1 MRLPSIRVHCWGG
14 LGSQLYAWSLIVQL
28 KEKYPNRNF
37 VLMAHSSGVTRRENE
52 LNLVVSDFEIIQVDD
67 FKQTAT
73 FNSNANSMH
82 TVAWFFR
89 LILRLTANFS
99 KLNLSPDKD
108 SNLPKIFLWT
118 RSIRGHYSY
127 LAIPDKVIDQI
138 LKFSCLVQ
146 QTPENGFPSI
156 GLHYRLGD
164 LTTLSNKSP
173 MPEARLSS
181 VLSSVA
187 KSSTCNSI
195 KLFSDSPELAKK
207 RLNDIEPLLQI
218 CLVEASIWETISYL
232 SRTTIFVGTHSKIS
246 IWVCLLRLVCNEN
259 GSIYVPEELRK
270 DIFRNVTSPVAKSRV
285 YFY

>member
-1 MRLPSIRVHCWGG
+1 
-14 LGSQLYAWSLIVQL
+14 LIVQL

-37 VLMAHSSGVTRRENE
+37 VLVAHNSGVTRRENE
-52 LNLVVSDFEIIQVDD
+52 LNLVMSDFEIIQINDYSQAITVKSD
-67 FKQTAT
+67 
-73 FNSNANSMH
+73 ANSKH
-82 TVAWFFR
+82 TIARFFR

-99 KLNLSPDKD
+99 KISLTPDKN
-108 SNLPKIFLWT
+108 STLPKIFFWT

-127 LAIPDKVIDQI
+127 LAIPDNVINQI
-138 LKFSCLVQ
+138 LMYLCLAHQ
-146 QTPENGFPSI
+146 SPENGFPSI

-187 KSSTCNSI
+187 KSFNYNFI
-195 KLFSDSPELAKK
+195 EIFSDSPELAKK
-207 RLNDIEPLLQI
+207 RLNDIEPFLQI
-218 CLVEASIWETISYL
+218 RIVEASIWETISSL

-246 IWVCLLRLVCNEN
+246 IWVCLLRLVCNEK
-259 GSIYVPEELRK
+259 GSIYVPEEMRK
-270 DIFRNVTSPVAKSRV
+270 DIFRNVTSPVAKSRI